1 MSIIKRKRKVRPI
14 FMQLFLIG
22 LTLVAI
28 FLLLGAGGEVL
39 TMLKIKK
46 QAKIVKQE
54 LERLK
59 EENITLKD
67 KSKKLSDPN
76 YVQTYARGNYMFTKE
91 GEQIFYLPNQSEEKA
106 KTEEKEDQ
114 STKET
119 TNKQ

>member
-14 FMQLFLIG
+14 FMQLFLIC

-54 LERLK
+54 LEKLK

-91 GEQIFYLPNQSEEKA
+91 GEQIFYLPNQSEKKA
-106 KTEEKEDQ
+106 KTEEKEDK

>member
-54 LERLK
+54 LEKLK

-91 GEQIFYLPNQSEEKA
+91 GEQIFYLPNQSKEKA